1 MKYKLTDTFKA
12 QGGIASLHSI
22 MLEDGRQAVLRRL
35 HFGKLLN
42 FGVRESFTAGTKIRQ
57 ELQGGPNIV
66 AAFERGGVFWPY
78 EIIEYIPGINF
89 HVAMNRKDDYLKR
102 NRLNLLRQAAKALAW
117 VHTKGYMHLDVKPEN
132 YLIQNSLKD
141 GPIVK
146 LTDFDLARPALDN
159 APRRQKGT
167 PDFMAPEQFNEK
179 RSFQA
184 SDVFAFGIMAYRLM
198 TGKLPFN
205 GSTEKSTW
213 KKQASMSVVP
223 KAPHEIVSD
232 IPIRLEMAIIRAL
245 EKPLSKRL
253 PNMMAFLHEWDS

>member
-1 MKYKLTDTFKA
+1 MKYKLTDTFKT
-12 QGGIASLHSI
+12 QGGIASLQSVI
-22 MLEDGRQAVLRRL
+22 LEDGRQAVLRKL

-42 FGVRESFTAGTKIRQ
+42 FGVRGSFISGTRIRQ
-57 ELQGGPNIV
+57 ELQGNQNIV
-66 AAFERGGVFWPY
+66 VSYERGGVFWPY
-78 EIIEYIPGINF
+78 EILEYVPGINF

-117 VHTKGYMHLDVKPEN
+117 VHSRGYMHLDVKPEN
-132 YLIQNSLKD
+132 YLILNSLKD

-159 APRRQKGT
+159 GPRRQTGT

-179 RSFQA
+179 RSYQA

-213 KKQASMSVVP
+213 KKQASLTVVP
-223 KAPHEIVSD
+223 KAPHEIVND
-232 IPIRLEMAIIRAL
+232 IPYRLEMAIVRAL
-245 EKPLSKRL
+245 EKSLSKRL
-253 PNMMAFLHEWDS
+253 PNMTAFLHEWDS